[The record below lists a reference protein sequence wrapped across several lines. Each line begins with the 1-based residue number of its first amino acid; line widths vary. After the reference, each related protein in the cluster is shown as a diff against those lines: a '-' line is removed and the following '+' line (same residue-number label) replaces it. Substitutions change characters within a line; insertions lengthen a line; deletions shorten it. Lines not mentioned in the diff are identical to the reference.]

1 MPNWAFGNVK
11 VTGTREG
18 ITSFIE
24 RFVSEDDP
32 STVAGKRLFA
42 RSFIHEKRQ
51 ELIDE
56 AMAEF
61 ENKAPEDTAEYT
73 FVAMFAWS
81 AY

>member
-24 RFVSEDDP
+24 RFVSEDEP
-32 STVAGKRLFA
+32 STVAGQRFFA

-56 AMAEF
+56 AIAQLRQQGS
-61 ENKAPEDTAEYT
+61 
-73 FVAMFAWS
+73 S
-81 AY
+81 AL